1 MQKKQHKSFFSLVKC
16 PIYDIIILYVQEY
29 CKRLRWKKWAKTEEL
44 LILRKIK
51 LINFRNYKK
60 LSLNLDKKINIF
72 IGDNA
77 QGKTNILESIYFLA
91 LTKSYRTVDQNLIRK
106 EAAAAKVNGE
116 IKDKSIYR
124 SMSVEISK
132 DSKIVRINNNEVKK
146 ISDYITNLNV
156 ILISP
161 EDISIIQGT
170 PAERRNFLN
179 IELSQLSRNYIKKY
193 NEFNKL
199 LKIRNNYL
207 KMLYKSSNP
216 DRRYLDSV
224 TDNLIEREV
233 DIYKERKMFIDK
245 INERITQIFENITG
259 KKNFKV
265 KYETNVE
272 FSEFTDKC
280 ISDTLKERYS
290 RNYMKE
296 VENGM
301 TLYGPHRDDLSFT
314 LDNDD
319 IKLYGSQ
326 GQQKV
331 ATIALKLSEIDIFKE
346 VKDSY
351 PIILLDDI
359 FSELDTKSRNKLI
372 GYINRDIQVVITSN
386 DTKGLNRKF
395 LDIAKIS
402 KVVNGNVIEKVGKN
416 NGKE

>member
-1 MQKKQHKSFFSLVKC
+1 M
-16 PIYDIIILYVQEY
+16 
-29 CKRLRWKKWAKTEEL
+29 
-44 LILRKIK
+44 ILRKVK

-106 EAAAAKVNGE
+106 EAVAAKVNGE
-116 IKDKSIYR
+116 IKDNSIYR

-207 KMLYKSSNP
+207 KMLYKSSNT

-280 ISDTLKERYS
+280 ISDTLKERYN

-386 DTKGLNRKF
+386 DTKGLNKKF

>member
-1 MQKKQHKSFFSLVKC
+1 M
-16 PIYDIIILYVQEY
+16 
-29 CKRLRWKKWAKTEEL
+29 
-44 LILRKIK
+44 ILRKVK

-106 EAAAAKVNGE
+106 EETVAKVNGE

-124 SMSVEISK
+124 SMSVEIYK

-207 KMLYKSSNP
+207 KMLYKSSNT

-280 ISDTLKERYS
+280 ISDTLKERYN

-386 DTKGLNRKF
+386 DTKGLNKKF

>member
-1 MQKKQHKSFFSLVKC
+1 M
-16 PIYDIIILYVQEY
+16 
-29 CKRLRWKKWAKTEEL
+29 
-44 LILRKIK
+44 ILRKVK

-106 EAAAAKVNGE
+106 EAVAAKVNGE
-116 IKDKSIYR
+116 IKDNSIYR

-161 EDISIIQGT
+161 EDISIIKGT

-280 ISDTLKERYS
+280 ISDTLKERYN

-386 DTKGLNRKF
+386 DTKGLNKKF

>member
-1 MQKKQHKSFFSLVKC
+1 M
-16 PIYDIIILYVQEY
+16 
-29 CKRLRWKKWAKTEEL
+29 
-44 LILRKIK
+44 ILRKIK

-106 EAAAAKVNGE
+106 EETVAKVNGE
-116 IKDKSIYR
+116 IKDNSIYR

-207 KMLYKSSNP
+207 KMLYKSSNT

-265 KYETNVE
+265 KYATNVE

-280 ISDTLKERYS
+280 ISDTLKERYN

-386 DTKGLNRKF
+386 DTKGLNKKF